1 MKFKAKKTRKVLINI
16 TSLIDVLFLLL
27 IFFMVS
33 STFIEKPGMDLELP
47 ESESS
52 TLQEVKDLVL
62 QVKPDGSMVL
72 NNQDVSEVNLKMYL
86 EEAHGSNPDAA
97 LILKADKEAKHGQVV
112 TIMDIAKQV
121 GIGKLIIATK
131 EKGSDIIR

>member
-1 MKFKAKKTRKVLINI
+1 MRFRIRKSRKILINI

-47 ESESS
+47 EAESS
-52 TLQEVKDLVL
+52 TLKEVKDLVL
-62 QVKPDGSMVL
+62 QVTPDNVMIL
-72 NNQDVSEVNLKMYL
+72 NNTEVTWDNLMMYL
-86 EEAHGSNPDAA
+86 EQEHSSNPNAA
-97 LILKADKEAKHGQVV
+97 LILKADKNVLYGNVV

-121 GIGKLIIATK
+121 GITKLIIATR
-131 EKGSDIIR
+131 EKK